1 MPIAKYMFYVV
12 KYSSNVLVSQ
22 KHIKGGTGLLVP
34 VFVGL
39 IKRLLY
45 SIVWTLKSGGNIFCL
60 IQDHDT
66 I

>member
-34 VFVGL
+34 VFVGP
-39 IKRLLY
+39 IKRLLIALFGLWSLEAIY
-45 SIVWTLKSGGNIFCL
+45 FV
-60 IQDHDT
+60 
-66 I
+66 